1 MGLPVLKAVEEGVR
15 VPVPV
20 TVAGAVPDPDKVPV
34 RVGLVVADPVRVSVP
49 VWETLAVLVHVLV

>member
-1 MGLPVLKAVEEGVR
+1 MLKAVEEAVR

-20 TVAGAVPDPDKVPV
+20 SVADAVPDPDKVPES
-34 RVGLVVADPVRVSVP
+34 VGLIVADPVRVSVP